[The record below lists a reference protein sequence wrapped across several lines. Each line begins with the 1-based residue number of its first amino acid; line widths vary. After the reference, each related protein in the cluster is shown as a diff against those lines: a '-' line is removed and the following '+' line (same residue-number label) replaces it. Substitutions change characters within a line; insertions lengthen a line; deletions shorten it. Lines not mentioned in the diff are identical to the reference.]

1 MKRLLMGLGAILL
14 ALVVIVLV
22 RTAHYSPPPLSQ
34 SPATQAQTA
43 RTFNPQFDSRQ
54 IAGNLSRA
62 IQFQTVSSELQNPP
76 TKAQFEQFLDWLA
89 QTYPQV
95 HTQLDVQPLGINPE
109 QPYTRLFTWRGSDP
123 ALQPVMFSA
132 HYDVVP
138 VIPGTED
145 EWQHPPYS
153 GAVDNTHIWGR
164 GALDDKGAAI
174 ALMEAATQM
183 LAEGFQPRR
192 TLYIALT
199 NDEEI
204 GGPSGTAAV
213 VEKLK
218 NDGVQLAWTLD
229 EGSFVLRG
237 FVPGIDQDVAS
248 INVAEK
254 GFLTLDLIARGE
266 GGHSSM
272 PPKETA
278 VDTLASALM
287 KLQASPI
294 SGGLEGLSAE
304 MFDAIAPH
312 MSFEKRMLFA
322 NRWLFGGLIDRA
334 LSTNPGTAAML
345 HTTTAPTMLRAS
357 VKANVLPIEAVATI
371 NFRLHPRDT
380 EQTVVDYLNTT
391 VDDPRVTVEV
401 HDSRSPSRVSSTE
414 RAGYHGVEHATHSTY
429 DHVITA
435 PGLTVGGTDSRRY
448 QVVAED
454 NYRFN
459 PMIVTRDD
467 IKGFHGTN
475 ERITIDNMLK
485 AAEFYSHLMET
496 AGSQ

>member
-1 MKRLLMGLGAILL
+1 MKKLLMGLGAILV
-14 ALVVIVLV
+14 ALVAIVLV
-22 RTAHYSPPPLSQ
+22 RTAVYSPTAQ
-34 SPATQAQTA
+34 SPAGATQTP
-43 RTFNPQFDSRQ
+43 RSFDPQFDAQQ

-62 IQFQTVSSELQNPP
+62 IQFQTVSSELQEAE
-76 TKAQFEQFLDWLA
+76 TQAQFEQFLDWLA
-89 QTYPQV
+89 ATYPQV
-95 HTQLDVQPLGINPE
+95 HSALEVEQLGIQPE
-109 QPYTRLFTWRGSDP
+109 QPYTRLFTWTGSDP
-123 ALQPVMFSA
+123 SLQPVMFSA

-138 VIPGTED
+138 VIPDTED
-145 EWQHPPYS
+145 EWQHPPYN
-153 GAVDNTHIWGR
+153 GTVDDTHIWGR
-164 GALDDKGAAI
+164 GALDDKSAAI

-213 VEKLK
+213 VKKFK
-218 NDGVQLAWTLD
+218 NENVQLAWTLD

-237 FVPGIDQDVAS
+237 FVPGVDRDVAS

-254 GFLTLDLIARGE
+254 GFLTLDLVARGE

-272 PPKETA
+272 PPRETA

-294 SGGLEGLSAE
+294 AGGLEGLSAE
-304 MFDAIAPH
+304 MFDAIAPY

-334 LSTNPGTAAML
+334 LSANQGTAAML
-345 HTTTAPTMLRAS
+345 HTTVAPTMLRAS
-357 VKANVLPIEAVATI
+357 VKENVLPIEAVATI

-380 EQTVVDYLNTT
+380 EQTIVDYLNATI
-391 VDDPRVTVEV
+391 DDPRVTVQV
-401 HDSRSPSRVSSTE
+401 RDSRAPSRVSSTGH
-414 RAGYHGVEHATHSTY
+414 AGYHGIEEATHSTHN
-429 DHVITA
+429 HVITA
-435 PGLTVGGTDSRRY
+435 PGLTVAGTDSRRY
-448 QVVAED
+448 QAVADD

-459 PMIVTRDD
+459 PMVVTRDD

-475 ERITIDNMLK
+475 ERITIDNMVK
-485 AAEFYSHLMET
+485 AARFYSHLMET
-496 AGSQ
+496 TGNP